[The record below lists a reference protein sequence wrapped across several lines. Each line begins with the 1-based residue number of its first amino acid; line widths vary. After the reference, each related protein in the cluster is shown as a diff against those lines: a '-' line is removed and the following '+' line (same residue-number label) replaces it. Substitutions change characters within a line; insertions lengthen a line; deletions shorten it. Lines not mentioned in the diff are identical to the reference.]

1 MAQHEPKGNGESWG
15 GVTLHEAKRL
25 TTTELLGLIAGR
37 AALLAEK
44 QVELAKA
51 EIQANIRAE
60 IRMVIGLAIAAV
72 CAIVAISLLL
82 VAAVFGLSDNM
93 PGWAAALILAG
104 VMLLLGGIA
113 GLVGWRMRVTAPLS
127 TTRQTL
133 KENLY
138 WAKERLTGGAS

>member
-1 MAQHEPKGNGESWG
+1 
-15 GVTLHEAKRL
+15 VTLAEVKRL
-25 TTTELLGLIAGR
+25 TTTELVGLIAGR

-51 EIQANIRAE
+51 EVRANIRAE
-60 IRMVIGLAIAAV
+60 IRMAIGLAIAAV

-82 VAAVFGLSDNM
+82 VAAVFGLSGSM

-113 GLVGWRMRVTAPLS
+113 GMVGWRMRVTAPLN
-127 TTRQTL
+127 TTRETL

-138 WAKERLTGGAS
+138 WAKQRLTGGGS